1 MKEEALKR
9 GERVAL
15 YGTVFTGVLALIKYT
30 AGQVSGN
37 VSLKA
42 DAIHTSANLLT
53 IAAAYFGLHIAKR
66 GENERFPYGYYK
78 AETITTL
85 FISFVII
92 ALGANVGHEAYTH
105 IGQAP
110 GLQYGYLAMGAALFA
125 SIGAFLIYMYEAKA
139 GKELNSQ
146 SLLVNAKESL
156 ADTVSSLVVFASVI
170 LSYFKIPYLPAIIG
184 LIIAAM
190 VIGIGISAAKNSIL
204 VLMDSGVDPNLLRDI
219 RESLYSVRG
228 VLDIRSMKLR
238 RSGPFIIAE
247 ATIGISADLRLE
259 DAYTIAKSAEDTV
272 KREFPEVIAVHPQMV
287 PAEMGRIR
295 VAVPVVSNEGNPEVS
310 PSTCTALYFYLAT
323 MRTDGKGEIIEE
335 GFVRSPPVKDEYLAG
350 PANVHVLIKNGVA
363 VLLTRKIDERILESI
378 TEAGLTVHHTDKKR
392 VKEAVEEYFEGMG
405 EENVEG
411 NEETVE
417 GDD

>member
-1 MKEEALKR
+1 MKEAALKK

-15 YGTVFTGVLALIKYT
+15 YGTIFTAVLAAIKYT
-30 AGQVSGN
+30 AGEVSGN

-92 ALGANVGHEAYTH
+92 ALGADVGYEAYTH
-105 IGQAP
+105 IGRSPA
-110 GLQYGYLAMGAALFA
+110 LQYGYLAMGAALFA
-125 SIGAFLIYMYEAKA
+125 SIGAFLIYLYELKA

-146 SLLVNAKESL
+146 SLLVNARESL

-170 LSYFKIPYLPAIIG
+170 LSYFQIPYLPAIIG
-184 LIIAAM
+184 LVIAAM

-204 VLMDSGVDPNLLRDI
+204 VLMDSGIDPNLLRDI
-219 RESLYSVRG
+219 RECIYGVRG

-238 RSGPFIIAE
+238 RSGPFVIAE
-247 ATIGISADLRLE
+247 AAIGISADLRLD
-259 DAYTIAKSAEDTV
+259 DAYLIAKSAEDAV
-272 KREFPEVIAVHPQMV
+272 KHEFPEVIAVHLQMV
-287 PAEMGRIR
+287 PAEMGRTR
-295 VAVPVVSNEGNPEVS
+295 VAVPVISNVGNPEVS
-310 PSTCTALYFYLAT
+310 PNTCRAPYFYLAT

-335 GFVRSPPVKDEYLAG
+335 GFIRSPPVKDEYLAG
-350 PANVHVLIKNGVA
+350 PANVHILIKNGVD
-363 VLLTRKIDERILESI
+363 VLLTRKIDDRILESI
-378 TEAGLTVHHTDKKR
+378 TEAEISVYHTEKR
-392 VKEAVEEYFEGMG
+392 TVKEAMQEYFEGKR
-405 EENVEG
+405 
-411 NEETVE
+411 ETIK
-417 GDD
+417 

>member
-1 MKEEALKR
+1 MKEDALKR

-15 YGTVFTGVLALIKYT
+15 YGTIFTGVLAVIKYS
-30 AGQVSGN
+30 AGEASGN

-105 IGQAP
+105 LSRTP
-110 GLQYGYLAMGAALFA
+110 TLQYGYLAMGTALFA
-125 SIGAFLIYMYEAKA
+125 SAGAFLIYMYEAKA

-146 SLLVNAKESL
+146 SLTVNAKEAL
-156 ADTVSSLVVFASVI
+156 ADTVSSLIVFASVI

-190 VIGIGISAAKNSIL
+190 VIGIGITAAKTSIL
-204 VLMDSGVDPNLLRDI
+204 VLMDSGVDPNLLLDI

-228 VLDIRSMKLR
+228 VLDIRIIKLR

-247 ATIGISADLRLE
+247 STVGISADLRLE
-259 DAYTIAKSAEDTV
+259 DAYTIAKTAEETV
-272 KREFPEVIAVHPQMV
+272 KKEFPEVIAVHIEMV
-287 PAEMGRIR
+287 PAEMGRMR
-295 VAVPVVSNEGNPEVS
+295 VAVPVVSNEGNPAVN
-310 PSTCTALYFYLAT
+310 PDTCNAPYFYLAT
-323 MRTDGKGEIIEE
+323 MRKDGKGEIIEE
-335 GFVRSPPVKDEYLAG
+335 GFIRSPPVKDEYLAG
-350 PANVHVLIKNGVA
+350 PANVHVLIKNGVD
-363 VLLTRKIDERILESI
+363 VLLTKKIDERILQSI
-378 TEAGLTVHHTDKKR
+378 TEAGLTVHYIKKKR
-392 VKEAVEEYFEGMG
+392 VKEAVKEYFEGID
-405 EENVEG
+405 ESSEVNDKRAQKAVI
-411 NEETVE
+411 
-417 GDD
+417 

>member
-1 MKEEALKR
+1 MKEDALKR

-15 YGTVFTGVLALIKYT
+15 YGTIFTAVLAAIKYS
-30 AGQVSGN
+30 AGEVSGN

-92 ALGANVGHEAYTH
+92 ALGADVGYEAYTH
-105 IGQAP
+105 IGGSP
-110 GLQYGYLAMGAALFA
+110 TLQYGYLAMGAALFA
-125 SIGAFLIYMYEAKA
+125 SIGAFLIYLYEAKA

-170 LSYFKIPYLPAIIG
+170 LSYFEIPYLPAIIG

-204 VLMDSGVDPNLLRDI
+204 VLMDSGMDPNLLRDI
-219 RESLYSVRG
+219 RESIYGVRG
-228 VLDIRSMKLR
+228 VLDIRTMKLR
-238 RSGPFIIAE
+238 RSGPFVIAE
-247 ATIGISADLRLE
+247 ATIGISADLRLD
-259 DAYTIAKSAEDTV
+259 DAYLIAKSAEDAV
-272 KREFPEVIAVHPQMV
+272 KNEFPEVIAVHLQMV
-287 PAEMGRIR
+287 PAEMGRTR
-295 VAVPVVSNEGNPEVS
+295 VAVPVISNEGNPEIS
-310 PSTCTALYFYLAT
+310 PNICSAPYFYLAT

-335 GFVRSPPVKDEYLAG
+335 GFIRSPPVKDEYLAG
-350 PANVHVLIKNGVA
+350 PANVHILIKNGVD
-363 VLLTRKIDERILESI
+363 VLLTGKIDERILESI
-378 TEAGLTVHHTDKKR
+378 TEAGISVYRTEKR
-392 VKEAVEEYFEGMG
+392 TIKEAMQEYFEGKR
-405 EENVEG
+405 
-411 NEETVE
+411 ETMK
-417 GDD
+417 

>member
-1 MKEEALKR
+1 MKEDALKR

-15 YGTVFTGVLALIKYT
+15 YGTIFTAVLAAIKYS
-30 AGQVSGN
+30 AGEVSGN

-92 ALGANVGHEAYTH
+92 ALGADVGYEAYTH
-105 IGQAP
+105 IGRSPA
-110 GLQYGYLAMGAALFA
+110 LQYGYLAMGAALFA
-125 SIGAFLIYMYEAKA
+125 SIGAFLIYLYELKA

-170 LSYFKIPYLPAIIG
+170 LSYFEIPYLPAIIG
-184 LIIAAM
+184 LVIAAM

-204 VLMDSGVDPNLLRDI
+204 VLMDSGMDPNLQRDI
-219 RESLYSVRG
+219 RESTSGVRG
-228 VLDIRSMKLR
+228 VLDIRTMKLR
-238 RSGPFIIAE
+238 RSGPFVIAE
-247 ATIGISADLRLE
+247 ATIGISADLRLD
-259 DAYTIAKSAEDTV
+259 DAYLIAKSAEDAV
-272 KREFPEVIAVHPQMV
+272 KNEFPEVIAVHLQMV
-287 PAEMGRIR
+287 PAEMGRTR
-295 VAVPVVSNEGNPEVS
+295 AAVPVISNEGNPEVS
-310 PSTCTALYFYLAT
+310 LNTCRAPYFYLAT

-335 GFVRSPPVKDEYLAG
+335 GFIRIPPVKDEYLAG
-350 PANVHVLIKNGVA
+350 PANVHILIKNGVD
-363 VLLTRKIDERILESI
+363 VLLTGKIDDRILESI
-378 TEAGLTVHHTDKKR
+378 TEAGISVYHTEKR
-392 VKEAVEEYFEGMG
+392 TGKEAMQEYFEGKR
-405 EENVEG
+405 
-411 NEETVE
+411 ETMK
-417 GDD
+417 